1 MYEIGNLSKK
11 IAENSVQNRQNAAFA
26 IAFLGFA

>member
-1 MYEIGNLSKK
+1 MYEIGNFGKK
-11 IAENSVQNRQNAAFA
+11 FAENSPENRQNAAFA